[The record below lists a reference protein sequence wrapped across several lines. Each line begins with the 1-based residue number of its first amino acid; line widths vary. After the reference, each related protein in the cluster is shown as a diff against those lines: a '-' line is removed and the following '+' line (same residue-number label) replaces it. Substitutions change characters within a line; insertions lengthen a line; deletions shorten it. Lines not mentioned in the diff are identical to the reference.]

1 MAQRVTPYGLKE
13 VADVYF
19 FPVGTVITVDSS
31 ITSTSSGYVAPYITA
46 TDSSSN
52 AASVDFIFDTLKV
65 SNIEVA
71 SEDTSATGGKGNP
84 ELISWSYG
92 KEITFTMTDAVFSMA
107 TLDLMFGANQT
118 VNDEENSPT
127 KITIDSDTFPA
138 NYCIVGSTYMRSQ
151 ADGKDY
157 PFIFEIPNAKVQ
169 VGGTL
174 TMEADGDPTTFE
186 MTIKALKKG
195 GSDKSL
201 VVFHRVIAESASATH
216 ESNNT
221 KT

>member
-1 MAQRVTPYGLKE
+1 MAVERVSPFGLKE

-19 FPVGTVITVDSS
+19 FPAGCS
-31 ITSTSSGYVAPYITA
+31 IDISATYNTTYYGGYISAGPTAPL
-46 TDSSSN
+46 
-52 AASVDFIFDTLKV
+52 FIFDTLKV
-65 SNIEVA
+65 SNIEVS

-92 KEITFTMTDAVFSMA
+92 KEITFTMEDAVFSMA
-107 TLDLMFGANQT
+107 TLDLMFGANASVDDSDT
-118 VNDEENSPT
+118 PA

-138 NYCIVGSTYMRSQ
+138 NYCIVGLTYMRKQ
-151 ADGKDY
+151 VDGKDY
-157 PFIFEIPNAKVQ
+157 PFVFEIPNAKVQ

-195 GSDKSL
+195 QGDDKNALVIFHPVNEAVSGS
-201 VVFHRVIAESASATH
+201 TH
-216 ESNNT
+216 TSDNV
-221 KT
+221 KTTS